1 MLQFVFNVKKIE
13 SKTRIVL
20 SLLPILLYVLH
31 DLLANLLQIF
41 PNHAVS
47 FGISLPFIELFLLVF
62 LVTMFYFLLKE
73 FNWWIYLIF
82 VGGLVN
88 FCDRLFLG
96 YVRDYFKMVFFYNNL
111 ADLLIFV
118 GVMLYIIENVYETSR
133 NNLRR

>member
-20 SLLPILLYVLH
+20 FLLPILLYVIHSWLVG
-31 DLLANLLQIF
+31 LLQVF
-41 PNHAVS
+41 PNHGVS